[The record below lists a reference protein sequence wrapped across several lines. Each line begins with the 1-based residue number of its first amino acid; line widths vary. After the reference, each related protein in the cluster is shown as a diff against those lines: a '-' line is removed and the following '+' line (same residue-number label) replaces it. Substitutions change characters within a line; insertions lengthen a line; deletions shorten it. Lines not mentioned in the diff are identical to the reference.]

1 MPEARRTTLYDVAR
15 HSGVSY
21 QTVSRVINH
30 HPSVSDETRER
41 VQRAIIELDYRPNR
55 AAQSLAGTKSRT
67 LAMVTYGLNNYG
79 PAQMVINIEQACRA
93 AGYDLIFT
101 NVADHHL
108 TTLNG
113 SIEYVRRWDIDGLLL
128 ITPVEGLSYEELAAM
143 FGNIPVALIGTR
155 MGSSAPSIV
164 VDQMAGT
171 RQITEH
177 LIGSGHK
184 RICEISGPLQWF
196 DAQERHDSWLETLQ
210 NHRLT
215 PGESIVG
222 DWSAKSG
229 YDAANSLMM
238 RGEHFTALVVANDQM
253 AMGAIHAL
261 RERGLRVPEDISVA
275 GFDDIPEAA
284 FFGPPLTTI
293 RQDFANLGRQGV
305 EHLIQRINHPAHQ
318 SKQVVIAPQLIV
330 RQSTGPNQSGD

>member
-1 MPEARRTTLYDVAR
+1 MSEARRTTLYDVAR
-15 HSGVSY
+15 RCGVSY
-21 QTVSRVINH
+21 QTVSRVINR
-30 HPSVSDETRER
+30 HPSVSEETRER
-41 VQRAIIELDYRPNR
+41 VQRAIVELDYRPNR
-55 AAQSLAGTKSRT
+55 AAQSLAGAKSRT

-79 PAQMVINIEQACRA
+79 PAQMVINIEQACRE

-113 SIEYVRRWDIDGLLL
+113 SIEYIRRWDLDGLLL
-128 ITPVEGLSYEELAAM
+128 ITPVEGLRYEDLAAL

-164 VDQMAGT
+164 VNQMDGT

-177 LIGSGHK
+177 LIELGHTH
-184 RICEISGPLQWF
+184 ICEISGPPQWF
-196 DAQERHDSWLETLQ
+196 DAQERHESWLETLQ
-210 NHRLT
+210 NHGLT
-215 PGESIVG
+215 PGASIEG

-229 YDAANSLMM
+229 YAAVRTLLSG
-238 RGEHFTALVVANDQM
+238 GERFTALVAANDQM

-261 RERGLRVPEDISVA
+261 REHGRSVPHDISVA

-284 FFGPPLTTI
+284 FYGPPLTTI
-293 RQDFANLGRQGV
+293 RQDFAKVGRQGV
-305 EHLIQRINHPAHQ
+305 EHLIQRINDPAHQ
-318 SKQVVIAPQLIV
+318 SKQDVIPPQLIV
-330 RQSTGPNQSGD
+330 RQSTASPR

>member
-21 QTVSRVINH
+21 QTVSRVINR

-79 PAQMVINIEQACRA
+79 PAQMVINIEQACRE

-101 NVADHHL
+101 NVSDHHL

-113 SIEYVRRWDIDGLLL
+113 SIEYIRRWDIDGLLL
-128 ITPVEGLSYEELAAM
+128 ITPVEGMSYDELAAM

-155 MGSSAPSIV
+155 LGSSAPSIV
-164 VDQMAGT
+164 VDQTAGT

-177 LIGSGHK
+177 LIDLGHT
-184 RICEISGPLQWF
+184 RFCEISGPLQWF

-210 NHRLT
+210 KHGLT
-215 PGESIVG
+215 PGESIIG
-222 DWSAKSG
+222 DWSAASG
-229 YDAANSLMM
+229 YEAARNLLA
-238 RGEHFTALVVANDQM
+238 RGKRFTALVVANDQM
-253 AMGAIHAL
+253 AIGAIHAL
-261 RERGLRVPEDISVA
+261 REQGLSVPQDISVV

-284 FFGPPLTTI
+284 FSGPPLTTI
-293 RQDFANLGRQGV
+293 RQDFAKLGRQGV
-305 EHLIQRINHPAHQ
+305 EHLIQRIANPAHQ
-318 SKQVVIAPQLIV
+318 SAQVVIEPELII
-330 RQSTGPNQSGD
+330 RQSTGTPTR

>member
-15 HSGVSY
+15 RSGVSY
-21 QTVSRVINH
+21 QTVSRVINQ

-113 SIEYVRRWDIDGLLL
+113 SIEYIRRWDMDGLLL
-128 ITPVEGLSYEELAAM
+128 ITPVEGLSYDHLAAM

-155 MGSSAPSIV
+155 MGSSAPSVV

-171 RQITEH
+171 RQITTH
-177 LIGSGHK
+177 LIELGHTH
-184 RICEISGPLQWF
+184 ICEISGPPQWF
-196 DAQERHDSWLETLQ
+196 DAQERHESWLETLQ
-210 NHRLT
+210 SHGLT
-215 PGESIVG
+215 PGASIMG

-229 YDAANSLMM
+229 YAAARTLLTS
-238 RGEHFTALVVANDQM
+238 GERFTALVVANDQM

-261 RERGLRVPEDISVA
+261 REHGLSVPHDISVA

-293 RQDFANLGRQGV
+293 RQDFAKLGRQGV
-305 EHLIQRINHPAHQ
+305 EHLIQRINNPGHH
-318 SKQVVIAPQLIV
+318 SKQDVITPQLIV
-330 RQSTGPNQSGD
+330 RQSTTSPRSRE